1 MIPPRGGAGIRRAT
15 RADRSRVSLLFA
27 LILSAASVQTPRA
40 ASSFAAVD
48 ACALLTN
55 AEIERIA
62 GAPVMD
68 RRPTTEPAGGLLM
81 SQCFFGGSSSRSVS
95 LAIAGPVTGR
105 APITP
110 REYWRRQF
118 HPRERHA
125 ERKDENESEAR
136 PIGGVGDEAYW
147 AGNRI
152 AGALYVLRGNTF
164 LRISVGCIRDEG
176 ERIEK
181 SKALALAALKRLPR

>member
-1 MIPPRGGAGIRRAT
+1 
-15 RADRSRVSLLFA
+15 VSLLFA

-40 ASSFAAVD
+40 ASSFAAD

-125 ERKDENESEAR
+125 ERNDENESEAR

-164 LRISVGCIRDEG
+164 LRISVGGIPDEG

-181 SKALALAALKRLPR
+181 SKGLALAALKRLPR